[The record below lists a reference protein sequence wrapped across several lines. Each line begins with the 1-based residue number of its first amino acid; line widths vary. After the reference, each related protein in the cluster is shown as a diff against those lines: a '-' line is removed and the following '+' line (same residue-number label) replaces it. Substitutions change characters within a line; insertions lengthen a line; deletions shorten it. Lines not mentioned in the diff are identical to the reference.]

1 MLCQRNYWRT
11 SCTSRFYLQRALQL
25 RHKTGP
31 PGFLGRG
38 SKEGQSSPTFDLW
51 WHVSLAVHCHKS
63 RYFLHFLQICPD
75 GDWCIQLKCQEKVF
89 LILSW
94 YQRINSL
101 FCLSKD
107 CDNCCALTK
116 TWFWC
121 WNSACAGVMSA
132 FVFLSAAIPWVL
144 TLTFIGSIALS
155 KGPWRF
161 WLHYHEYSHALMLGC
176 WNSPWW
182 QSCEHCN
189 TVCLPSGRHC
199 SLDSNSMVVTC
210 LLH

>member
-1 MLCQRNYWRT
+1 MVNCIPCPKQCLLPVDGVVVLPCMLCQRNYWRT
-11 SCTSRFYLQRALQL
+11 SCTSRIYLQRALQP

-107 CDNCCALTK
+107 QPRIA
-116 TWFWC
+116 
-121 WNSACAGVMSA
+121 M
-132 FVFLSAAIPWVL
+132 FVIIYCIM
-144 TLTFIGSIALS
+144 TFIVI
-155 KGPWRF
+155 K
-161 WLHYHEYSHALMLGC
+161 YHVRM
-176 WNSPWW
+176 
-182 QSCEHCN
+182 
-189 TVCLPSGRHC
+189 
-199 SLDSNSMVVTC
+199 
-210 LLH
+210 

>member
-1 MLCQRNYWRT
+1 MASQTSLGVIEVLIQPRSNTLVPEDSDLLFRHSELSVLSFESSFTLGCPPSFSAASDLISKSPMFWLLCHG
-11 SCTSRFYLQRALQL
+11 LQR
-25 RHKTGP
+25 
-31 PGFLGRG
+31 FWLG
-38 SKEGQSSPTFDLW
+38 
-51 WHVSLAVHCHKS
+51 H
-63 RYFLHFLQICPD
+63 
-75 GDWCIQLKCQEKVF
+75 
-89 LILSW
+89 
-94 YQRINSL
+94 
-101 FCLSKD
+101 
-107 CDNCCALTK
+107 CDNCRALTK

-161 WLHYHEYSHALMLGC
+161 WLHCHEYSHALMLGC

-189 TVCLPSGRHC
+189 KVCLPSGCLC

-210 LLH
+210 LVH